1 MSLSFRTI
9 NKIKNSPEWNWY
21 QERLNL
27 IDMGMMRGH
36 ISYIVMECLS
46 GKYPEQLQ
54 YWEEQLEQNRMRTL
68 YGEQYLETHFEF
80 IDEKVKNHPYFA
92 PHNPNTKEEN

>member
-1 MSLSFRTI
+1 
-9 NKIKNSPEWNWY
+9 
-21 QERLNL
+21 
-27 IDMGMMRGH
+27 
-36 ISYIVMECLS
+36 MECLS

-80 IDEKVKNHPYFA
+80 IDEKSKKSSIFC
-92 PHNPNTKEEN
+92 TT